1 MPLEP
6 PHAPER
12 DLGKPS
18 APPEGWPIAAET
30 SPEGAPP
37 QGRAICVTVPHEGKP
52 CKAYGNTPADF
63 LPALKDAQFA
73 WVDFTVD
80 DVEREGGSISS
91 ALGFSASLVP
101 ALIGGYYSAF
111 EDRET
116 ELGMML
122 PAVTVEGLEVKIHP
136 LLVLVRRDL
145 IVTLHPRP
153 VLRLQRFYRYADTF
167 MRKIPATTSSV
178 DRLTMVLV
186 RLLDEN
192 NIRNFEHLREIEE
205 QADAMS
211 EGLLDPQTS
220 RSLLG
225 RQIYEMKHA
234 LITYLNMLWRT
245 LDVIHSLA
253 YGDAAL
259 VSDSGKL
266 LAQVGMLAEDVRR
279 QIALSE
285 HMSEVLVSGLE
296 VLQSIYNNQLQI
308 LNNRM
313 AMVITWLTVLGTAVL
328 VPNTLAT
335 IWGSLPWSQGASQ
348 AVTWTY
354 LGLLL
359 IATVNAT
366 VLAYWWVNRW
376 VKLPRTPLG

>member
-1 MPLEP
+1 MPLET

-12 DLGKPS
+12 DAELVAPS
-18 APPEGWPIAAET
+18 PPAGPSDAVTVAEG
-30 SPEGAPP
+30 SPM

-52 CKAYGNTPADF
+52 CKAFGNVPADF
-63 LPALKDAQFA
+63 LPALKDAEFA
-73 WVDFTVD
+73 WLDFTVD
-80 DVEREGGSISS
+80 DIERESESISS
-91 ALGFSASLVP
+91 ALGFSTSLAPSLV
-101 ALIGGYYSAF
+101 GGYYSAF

-136 LLVLVRRDL
+136 LLVLVRKDL
-145 IVTLHPRP
+145 ILTLHPRA
-153 VLRLQRFYRYADTF
+153 VLRLQRFYRYADSF
-167 MRKIPATTSSV
+167 IRKIPPATRPI

-186 RLLDEN
+186 RILDEN

-211 EGLLDPQTS
+211 EGLLDPETS
-220 RSLLG
+220 RSVLG

-253 YGDAAL
+253 YGDAEL

-266 LAQVGMLAEDVRR
+266 LAQIGMLAEDVRR

-285 HMSEVLVSGLE
+285 HMSEVLASGLE

-328 VPNTLAT
+328 VPNTIAT
-335 IWGSLPWSQGASQ
+335 IWGGLRWRELVEPSIDWFFIGILVISTLAS
-348 AVTWTY
+348 TY
-354 LGLLL
+354 
-359 IATVNAT
+359 
-366 VLAYWWVNRW
+366 LAYWWVNKW
-376 VKLPRTPLG
+376 VKLPRAPLA